1 MPEKSQPE
9 SQTQRQEQVKLR
21 IEYHSLQQ
29 AASLQEANGGVMES
43 GLLQYGSLC
52 LLVAGFLY
60 GINFPC
66 PLGILLM
73 AAGSLARQGLLSWP
87 ALIVACPLG
96 ILLGEQPWFF
106 LGRKMARRAPDKLA
120 ARFRER
126 GPSLL
131 LTGRF
136 IPGIPATVVPLA
148 GMTGVSWK
156 RFFAW
161 DLASALIYTLT
172 YSLCGNV
179 LSQWLSLGQIV
190 ALAVAVLVTIQ
201 LLAYRKRTPS

>member
-1 MPEKSQPE
+1 
-9 SQTQRQEQVKLR
+9 
-21 IEYHSLQQ
+21 
-29 AASLQEANGGVMES
+29 MES
-43 GLLQYGSLC
+43 WLLEYGSLC

-60 GINFPC
+60 GVNFPC
-66 PLGILLM
+66 PLGVLLM
-73 AAGSLARQGLLSWP
+73 AAGSLARQGLIAWP
-87 ALIVACPLG
+87 ALLLACPLG

-106 LGRKMARRAPDKLA
+106 LGRRLARRAPERLA

-136 IPGIPATVVPLA
+136 IPGVPATVVPLA

-161 DLASALIYTLT
+161 DLASALLYTVT
-172 YSLCGNV
+172 YAVCGNL
-179 LSQWLSLGQIV
+179 LSQWLSLSQIV
-190 ALAVAVLVTIQ
+190 TLAVFLLIGIQ
-201 LLAYRKRTPS
+201 VLAYSKRTPS

>member
-1 MPEKSQPE
+1 
-9 SQTQRQEQVKLR
+9 
-21 IEYHSLQQ
+21 
-29 AASLQEANGGVMES
+29 MES
-43 GLLQYGSLC
+43 WLLNYGSLC
-52 LLVAGFLY
+52 LLAAGFLY

-66 PLGILLM
+66 PLGVLLM
-73 AAGSLARQGLLSWP
+73 AAGGLARQGLISWT
-87 ALIVACPLG
+87 ALLVACPLG

-106 LGRKMARRAPDKLA
+106 LGRRLTRRAPQWLA

-136 IPGIPATVVPLA
+136 IPGVPATVVPLA

-161 DLASALIYTLT
+161 DLASALLYTVT
-172 YSLCGNV
+172 YSVCGNV

-190 ALAVAVLVTIQ
+190 ALAVAILVTVQ